1 MIREILNPMLTQLIN
16 ARILTPQGWLKDG
29 SVLIRDGKIL
39 EVTNCDLAVI
49 GAQLIDV
56 KGMYVLPGG
65 VEIHAH
71 GGGGRDFMECT
82 EDAFRGA
89 VQTHMKYGTTS
100 IFPTLSSSTVPM
112 IEQAAETCTKMM
124 AEKDSPILGLHLEG
138 HYLNMA
144 MAGGQM
150 PENIKNPDPNEY
162 IPIVENWHCIKR
174 WDAAPELPGAMQFG
188 KYITGKGILAS
199 VAHTQAEFEDIR
211 TAYEAG
217 YTHATHFYNAMPGFH
232 KRREYKYEGTV
243 ESIYLMDDMT
253 VEVVADGIHVPP
265 TILRLVYKIKGVER
279 MCAIT
284 DALACAASDSKEAFD
299 PRVIIEDGVCKLA
312 DHSALAGSV
321 ATMDRL
327 IRTMV
332 QKAIIYDRIISSDA
346 WDALMENEYYYNIHR
361 GLLNGF
367 PGTVLALLNIMFGLW
382 ALAASVSCSGNR
394 PAAAPS
400 AVGVWA
406 DRDCELLRTERFALL
421 FESNGDTTTSLLQR
435 MDATDTVLLGKT
447 VFTPDSVLMQYVHRP
462 GEARQ
467 YADPGAVQPDGRLR
481 IVVEGRERMLEK
493 IESFAVS
500 APYEML
506 KASPLEIGFCI
517 QQWSLG
523 TRCRCE
529 NGSISF
535 EAGTNRHSY
544 TFNIEPGFVYCRA
557 ARLRFNERGGLFAQN
572 IRMMANAREHTAFR
586 RSPQTSDRTT
596 IIFPAM

>member
-1 MIREILNPMLTQLIN
+1 MLTQLIN

-29 SVLIRDGKIL
+29 SVLIRDNKIL

-49 GAQLIDV
+49 GAQLVDV

-82 EDAFRGA
+82 EDAFRTA
-89 VQTHMKYGTTS
+89 VSTHMRYGTTS

-112 IEQAAETCTKMM
+112 IEQAADTCTRLMQ
-124 AEKDSPILGLHLEG
+124 EKDSPILGLHLEG

-162 IPIVENWHCIKR
+162 IPIVERWNCIKR

-188 KYITGKGILAS
+188 KYISAKGILAA

-243 ESIYLMDDMT
+243 ESIYLLDDMT

-279 MCAIT
+279 TCLIT
-284 DALACAASDSKEAFD
+284 DALACAASDSHEAFD

-312 DHSALAGSV
+312 DRSALAGSI

-332 QKAIIYDRIISSDA
+332 QKADIPLADAVRMASETPARIMGVYDRKGSLQKGKDA
-346 WDALMENEYYYNIHR
+346 D
-361 GLLNGF
+361 
-367 PGTVLALLNIMFGLW
+367 IMVMDDDLKI
-382 ALAASVSCSGNR
+382 R
-394 PAAAPS
+394 
-400 AVGVWA
+400 AVWSMG
-406 DRDCELLRTERFALL
+406 RLIPE
-421 FESNGDTTTSLLQR
+421 
-435 MDATDTVLLGKT
+435 TDT
-447 VFTPDSVLMQYVHRP
+447 
-462 GEARQ
+462 
-467 YADPGAVQPDGRLR
+467 
-481 IVVEGRERMLEK
+481 
-493 IESFAVS
+493 
-500 APYEML
+500 
-506 KASPLEIGFCI
+506 
-517 QQWSLG
+517 
-523 TRCRCE
+523 
-529 NGSISF
+529 IS
-535 EAGTNRHSY
+535 
-544 TFNIEPGFVYCRA
+544 
-557 ARLRFNERGGLFAQN
+557 
-572 IRMMANAREHTAFR
+572 
-586 RSPQTSDRTT
+586 
-596 IIFPAM
+596 

>member
-1 MIREILNPMLTQLIN
+1 MLTQLIN

-29 SVLIRDGKIL
+29 SVLIRDNKIL

-82 EDAFRGA
+82 EDAFRTA
-89 VQTHMKYGTTS
+89 VNTHMRYGTTS

-112 IEQAAETCTKMM
+112 IEQAAETCTKLMQ
-124 AEKDSPILGLHLEG
+124 EKDSPILGLHLEG

-162 IPIVENWHCIKR
+162 IPIVEKWNCIKR

-188 KYITGKGILAS
+188 KYISAKGILAS

-243 ESIYLMDDMT
+243 ESIYLLDDMT

-279 MCAIT
+279 TCLIT
-284 DALACAASDSKEAFD
+284 DALACAASDSQEAFD

-312 DHSALAGSV
+312 DRSALAGSI

-332 QKAIIYDRIISSDA
+332 QKADIPWPMLYVWLQKHRRVSWESTTAKVHSRKEKTPISSS
-346 WDALMENEYYYNIHR
+346 WTTISRSEQY
-361 GLLNGF
+361 
-367 PGTVLALLNIMFGLW
+367 GLW
-382 ALAASVSCSGNR
+382 AG
-394 PAAAPS
+394 
-400 AVGVWA
+400 
-406 DRDCELLRTERFALL
+406 
-421 FESNGDTTTSLLQR
+421 
-435 MDATDTVLLGKT
+435 
-447 VFTPDSVLMQYVHRP
+447 
-462 GEARQ
+462 
-467 YADPGAVQPDGRLR
+467 
-481 IVVEGRERMLEK
+481 
-493 IESFAVS
+493 
-500 APYEML
+500 
-506 KASPLEIGFCI
+506 
-517 QQWSLG
+517 
-523 TRCRCE
+523 
-529 NGSISF
+529 
-535 EAGTNRHSY
+535 
-544 TFNIEPGFVYCRA
+544 
-557 ARLRFNERGGLFAQN
+557 
-572 IRMMANAREHTAFR
+572 
-586 RSPQTSDRTT
+586 
-596 IIFPAM
+596 

>member
-1 MIREILNPMLTQLIN
+1 MLTQLIN

-82 EDAFRGA
+82 EDAFRTA
-89 VQTHMKYGTTS
+89 VRTHMKYGTTS

-112 IEQAAETCTKMM
+112 IEQAAETCTRLME
-124 AEKDSPILGLHLEG
+124 EKDSPILGLHLEG
-138 HYLNMA
+138 HYLNIA
-144 MAGGQM
+144 MAGGQI

-162 IPIVENWHCIKR
+162 IPIVENWSCIKR

-188 KYITGKGILAS
+188 KYITAKGILAS

-243 ESIYLMDDMT
+243 ESIYLLDDMT

-265 TILRLVYKIKGVER
+265 TILRLIYKIKGVER
-279 MCAIT
+279 TCLIT

-332 QKAIIYDRIISSDA
+332 QKAEIPLADAVRMASETPAKIMGVFDRKGSLQKGKDADIIVMDED
-346 WDALMENEYYYNIHR
+346 
-361 GLLNGF
+361 LN
-367 PGTVLALLNIMFGLW
+367 VRA
-382 ALAASVSCSGNR
+382 
-394 PAAAPS
+394 
-400 AVGVWA
+400 VWA
-406 DRDCELLRTERFALL
+406 T
-421 FESNGDTTTSLLQR
+421 
-435 MDATDTVLLGKT
+435 GKLVPET
-447 VFTPDSVLMQYVHRP
+447 NT
-462 GEARQ
+462 
-467 YADPGAVQPDGRLR
+467 
-481 IVVEGRERMLEK
+481 
-493 IESFAVS
+493 
-500 APYEML
+500 
-506 KASPLEIGFCI
+506 
-517 QQWSLG
+517 
-523 TRCRCE
+523 
-529 NGSISF
+529 IS
-535 EAGTNRHSY
+535 
-544 TFNIEPGFVYCRA
+544 
-557 ARLRFNERGGLFAQN
+557 
-572 IRMMANAREHTAFR
+572 
-586 RSPQTSDRTT
+586 
-596 IIFPAM
+596 